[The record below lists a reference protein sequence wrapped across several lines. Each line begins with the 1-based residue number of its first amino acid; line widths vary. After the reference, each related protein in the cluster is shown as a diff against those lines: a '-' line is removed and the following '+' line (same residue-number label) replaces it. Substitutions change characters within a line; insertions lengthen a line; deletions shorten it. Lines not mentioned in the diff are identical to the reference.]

1 MKKYKTILL
10 FLFLFIYTFIMN
22 YFSLANNDV
31 IWNYG
36 FCYNVA
42 KGLEMYTDFNMVITP
57 LYPSIFG
64 LIMKLLG
71 NNMIV
76 FFLSNS
82 IMPTIIFYIVYKYYK
97 KSFIEMILLLS
108 FISNPNYNLLCMMF
122 LFILFVLEDK
132 KKNDYLIGLVLG
144 LTFLTKSSMGVL
156 TLASLYYIK
165 DIKKILKRALG
176 FLIPNMLYILYFY
189 LNGNL
194 LDYFNYAFGS
204 LFDFATKNANHGVG
218 LLIFIVSI
226 IYIIIKFVKKKDIK
240 LLYILA
246 FQIMSYPI
254 FNGMHILT
262 SAVPLL
268 FYIILNIENKVYIK
282 YRKYLL
288 IFTICPILSI
298 VFQNIFLDMEVG
310 TNALKYKVVE
320 SKYVND
326 SKIIK
331 KEVKDLENTY
341 FIMYE
346 AYYNKLL
353 LDLPI
358 NKYDVMLSGNL
369 GYKGEEKTME
379 FFDSLPMG
387 TKFLMY
393 RQYEGGQ
400 SPISIYNY
408 IRENYSLRKAFDKYE
423 LYVK

>member
-10 FLFLFIYTFIMN
+10 FLFLFVYTFIMN
-22 YFSLANNDV
+22 YFSLANNDL

-42 KGLEMYTDFNMVITP
+42 KGLKMYTDFNMVITP

-71 NNMIV
+71 NNMLV
-76 FFLSNS
+76 FFISNS
-82 IMPTIIFYIVYKYYK
+82 ILPTIIFYIVYKYYR

-122 LFILFVLEDK
+122 LFLLFVLEDK
-132 KKNDYLIGLVLG
+132 NKNDYLIGVILG

-156 TLASLYYIK
+156 ILASLYYIK
-165 DIKKILKRALG
+165 DIKKIFKRALG
-176 FLIPNMLYILYFY
+176 FLVPNIIFIIYFY
-189 LNGNL
+189 LNGSL
-194 LDYFNYAFGS
+194 LDYINYAFGS
-204 LFDFATKNANHGVG
+204 LFDFATKNANISLG
-218 LLIFIVSI
+218 LIIFIVSI
-226 IYIIIKFVKKKDIK
+226 IYLIVCFIKRRDIK
-240 LLYILA
+240 ILYILA

-254 FNGMHILT
+254 FNGMHILI
-262 SAVPLL
+262 SAIPLL
-268 FYIILNIENKVYIK
+268 FYIILNLENKHYLK

-288 IFTICPILSI
+288 IFTICPILSTI
-298 VFQNIFLDMEVG
+298 FQNVFLDMEWG

-320 SKYVND
+320 SKYVID
-326 SKIIK
+326 SKAISEDI
-331 KEVKDLENTY
+331 KDLENTY

-358 NKYDVMLSGNL
+358 NKYDVMLRGNL
-369 GYKGEEKTME
+369 GYKGEEKAIE
-379 FFDSLPMG
+379 YFDSLPMG
-387 TKFLMY
+387 TKFLIY
-393 RQYEGGQ
+393 REYEGGQ
-400 SPISIYNY
+400 SPLSIYNH
-408 IRENYSLRKAFDKYE
+408 IKDNYSLKKSFHKYE